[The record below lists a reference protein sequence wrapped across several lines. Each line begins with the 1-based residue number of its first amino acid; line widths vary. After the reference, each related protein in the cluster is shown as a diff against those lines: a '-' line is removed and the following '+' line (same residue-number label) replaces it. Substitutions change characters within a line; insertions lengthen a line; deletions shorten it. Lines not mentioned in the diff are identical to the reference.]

1 MPASATT
8 PVAVLD
14 QLDAADRR
22 ELEQRGGRRRFKP
35 GSTLMHEGGPGAEVI
50 LLLSGR
56 VKASVTNA
64 DGREVVLGFQGP
76 GELVGELAVID
87 DRARS
92 STVEALEEVE
102 ALAVSAPD
110 FRALLDRPGF
120 SKLLLRSLA
129 ERFRDADRRRIEFAS
144 AQTLGRVA
152 ARLIELADR
161 HGEPDR
167 DAIVITLPI
176 SQEELAGWTGASRE
190 AVAKALATL
199 RNLGAI
205 RTDRRRITILDP
217 QALKRQSA

>member
-1 MPASATT
+1 
-8 PVAVLD
+8 VGVLE
-14 QLDAADRR
+14 QLGDADRD
-22 ELEQRGGRRRFKP
+22 ELERRGGRRRFKS
-35 GSTLMHEGGPGAEVI
+35 GSTLMHEGSPGAEV
-50 LLLSGR
+50 LLLLRGR

-87 DRARS
+87 DSARS

-110 FRALLDRPGF
+110 FRALLGRPRF
-120 SKLLLRSLA
+120 SGVLLRSLA
-129 ERFRDADRRRIEFAS
+129 QRFRDADRRRVEFAS

-152 ARLIELADR
+152 ARLLELADR
-161 HGEPDR
+161 HGESGGET
-167 DAIVITLPI
+167 IVITLPI
-176 SQEELAGWTGASRE
+176 SQEELAGWTGSSRE

-205 RTDRRRITILDP
+205 RTERRRITVLDP
-217 QALKRQSA
+217 EGLKRQSA